1 MLHIGINSLH
11 IRWGVNAG
19 TETYLTNIVK
29 PWYEK
34 QIQDLSFTLYCN
46 QLPPWWRGDKTFF
59 KIKLLPK
66 AKVLPGRIFLHDH
79 HVRHLHHFVPWWLAT
94 AFRYRAAEHDP
105 RADLVHWQNSRLAVH
120 LPLGS
125 GNLPPLPL

>member
-11 IRWGVNAG
+11 IKWGVNAG

-29 PWYEK
+29 PWYGN

-66 AKVLPGRIFLHDH
+66 AKVLLGRIFL
-79 HVRHLHHFVPWWLAT
+79 
-94 AFRYRAAEHDP
+94 EQ
-105 RADLVHWQNSRLAVH
+105 LV
-120 LPLGS
+120 LPLGAYRKLDVLFCPGYVGS
-125 GNLPPLPL
+125 IVFCKQQVITIHDGFAWRYPKYFSEYIDN